1 MNRRERA
8 RLVTL
13 LIKYKPELD
22 EIHKQITLAVL
33 NSMITDLKGEKQDG
47 NMALFLQG
55 ERMRKLF

>member
-33 NSMITDLKGEKQDG
+33 NSMITDLKGEKEDEQEQ
-47 NMALFLQG
+47 LRLQR
-55 ERMRKLF
+55 ERMRE